1 MNIQKQF
8 FILQIQVKEIEAL
21 NTMKK
26 YKFDFNSQSKK
37 HIINLSNSMTNF
49 LEAIILFFLIKL
61 LCWDLNLY
69 LYPWYYIFYYT
80 VLFLSFIMGIA
91 SIINYF
97 AGFKGVIIKNNSI
110 KICWRYAK
118 ANQFFRI
125 FRTIRFDEIVDCQI
139 VSRNSLNINEKRYF
153 WLGGIENE
161 YIKIILDNGK
171 YCFFA
176 LENQKD
182 AYNEILKHIN

>member
-1 MNIQKQF
+1 
-8 FILQIQVKEIEAL
+8 
-21 NTMKK
+21 MKK

-182 AYNEILKHIN
+182 AYNEILKHINWKSIRKQFFMLRKIRGEYLSP